1 MNRADLK
8 NLVYMQI
15 AKTLSQL
22 STCNRLKVGAVLL
35 GYDGSVVG
43 TGYNGSLPG
52 LAHCDEAS
60 CNESQRCLR
69 TRHAERSALDY
80 SQAKVATAYVTHEP
94 CLRCTQDLIA
104 QGCKVIYF
112 EVAYFGSPEEAEAR
126 ARLVSESGAVKVQLH
141 LACHND
147 GRTMPPV
154 DSDQHIEFNR
164 GYAAG
169 YTKAAYSPTS
179 LSYIEGYESGE
190 RARDS
195 RATTF
200 TTENSNP

>member
-1 MNRADLK
+1 MKRADLK
-8 NLVYMQI
+8 NRVYMQI
-15 AKTLSQL
+15 AKMLSEL

-35 GYDGSVVG
+35 GFDGSVVG

-60 CNESQRCLR
+60 CNTNQRCLR

-104 QGCKVIYF
+104 RGCKVIYF

-126 ARLVSESGAVKVQLH
+126 ARLVQESGVSFVAKRHHMLTTAQFINTVSETRE
-141 LACHND
+141 N
-147 GRTMPPV
+147 
-154 DSDQHIEFNR
+154 
-164 GYAAG
+164 AATPG
-169 YTKAAYSPTS
+169 LPQKH
-179 LSYIEGYESGE
+179 E
-190 RARDS
+190 RSKGA
-195 RATTF
+195 
-200 TTENSNP
+200 

>member
-52 LAHCDEAS
+52 LTHCDEAS
-60 CNESQRCLR
+60 CNVSQRCLR

-80 SQAKVATAYVTHEP
+80 SQGVVAKCYVTHEP
-94 CLRCTQDLIA
+94 CVRCTQDLIA
-104 QGCKVIYF
+104 RGCR
-112 EVAYFGSPEEAEAR
+112 EVYYLESYVGADEEKIWRQRHVDEAG
-126 ARLVSESGAVKVQLH
+126 VVWVQMRRD
-141 LACHND
+141 D
-147 GRTMPPV
+147 GDRTKP
-154 DSDQHIEFNR
+154 FF
-164 GYAAG
+164 
-169 YTKAAYSPTS
+169 S
-179 LSYIEGYESGE
+179 LELK
-190 RARDS
+190 
-195 RATTF
+195 
-200 TTENSNP
+200 